1 MLYFYENRF
10 PYIHSFEENE
20 NILHIP
26 LPNYFSDQVG
36 FIDDFPEENNTNIYI
51 PNASLVVTE
60 NESIKPNISYVID
73 HSTLRRSTDPLGRV
87 ILTYLH
93 DFQTIFYFCDTNK
106 VKYSIKSF
114 VSLTILSPSF
124 KQVIISIDA
133 NSELEL

>member
-51 PNASLVVTE
+51 PNAS
-60 NESIKPNISYVID
+60 
-73 HSTLRRSTDPLGRV
+73 
-87 ILTYLH
+87 
-93 DFQTIFYFCDTNK
+93 
-106 VKYSIKSF
+106 
-114 VSLTILSPSF
+114 
-124 KQVIISIDA
+124 
-133 NSELEL
+133 